1 MKIKLLEKYMEWASN
16 NKTKAIGYSLLA
28 VVVIVIL
35 FNAFV

>member
-1 MKIKLLEKYMEWASN
+1 MKIKFIEKYMDWVKN